1 MPGNDGAKQFNL
13 TLARSLHAAVAWL
26 EREKGLSSSEAV
38 RIAGAAFGESG
49 TWLARGAVRL
59 WLRLERDP
67 FVGVLKRGPSTVAR
81 AMWGAGMVVED
92 RRTRDGVSLCVLTCP
107 FHEYFWNVGRS
118 DLTPVLCAWDTAW
131 QAEVNASTKPIRV
144 ELRETIARGGDVCE
158 FSFRRPDQRRG
169 WSDGCMRASMTV
181 GRPVSTPSA
190 QRRFLDR
197 GGVLCLWRFGP
208 HPEHRIPD
216 RVCYLARCAP
226 QMAGPGYRVSSIWTW
241 LSLSACSG
249 AHGSA

>member
-1 MPGNDGAKQFNL
+1 MRRAMAYFWQIEFARNLSRQAGSNMTVRALRIEVARLPDARMPGNDGAKQFNL

-144 ELRETIARGGDVCE
+144 ELRETIARGGAFCE
-158 FSFRRPDQRRG
+158 FSFRRPDQ
-169 WSDGCMRASMTV
+169 AET
-181 GRPVSTPSA
+181 
-190 QRRFLDR
+190 
-197 GGVLCLWRFGP
+197 
-208 HPEHRIPD
+208 E
-216 RVCYLARCAP
+216 
-226 QMAGPGYRVSSIWTW
+226 
-241 LSLSACSG
+241 
-249 AHGSA
+249 